1 MSELANKPKP
11 FVSTNNSSTTLLT
24 NGSTFT
30 GTWEDVA
37 DYDSLTLAIATDQDG
52 IYYVEFSPDGTNADS
67 SLTRYYR
74 TSQINAPHRFTVT
87 RRYARIRFTNNSG
100 SDQTYLR
107 LQTIFGDKQ
116 PLNVPIDG
124 TVSQDY
130 DATVVRPTDVI
141 DEIALGLRQGVT
153 TWQKF
158 GYNDDVDTASA
169 EVIWATGGAH
179 TILTSASTLTIV
191 SSDVD
196 DDGDPADTGA
206 RTIIIYGIDANR
218 ESQTEVVTMN
228 GTTNVVTSSTWLGI
242 NRVAVAS
249 AGSSQANE
257 GNITITATTGGSV
270 QAYIPAGQ
278 GVTQQLIYFT
288 PSNAR
293 SLVKY
298 LRLVADKD
306 SGGGNPRITFY
317 CYAFS
322 PVSNVKY
329 ELFRELVDTDVRSEI
344 DITFSIPLL
353 LTEGDV
359 FWVEAETSANDT
371 EVSGRF
377 SVQEYK
383 NADG

>member
-1 MSELANKPKP
+1 MSYFGTTPPNKL
-11 FVSTNNSSTTLLT
+11 STDNSSTTALD
-24 NGSTFT
+24 NSEVFT
-30 GTWEDVA
+30 GEWEEATGYNSVVI
-37 DYDSLTLAIATDQDG
+37 AISTDQNG
-52 IYYVEFSPDGTNADS
+52 TYSIQFSPDGSNQDS
-67 SLTRYYR
+67 TLTRYYKA
-74 TSQINAPHRFTVT
+74 SQINAPHRFTIT
-87 RRYARIRFTNNSG
+87 RRYFRVVFTNDSG
-100 SDQTYLR
+100 SNQTYFR
-107 LQTIFGDKQ
+107 LQTSLGEKEA
-116 PLNVPIDG
+116 LNVPIDG

-130 DATVVRPTDVI
+130 DATVVRPTDTI

-158 GYNDDVDTASA
+158 GYNTDVDSASS
-169 EVIWATGGAH
+169 EVIWAVGGPY

-278 GVTQQLIYFT
+278 SVTQQLIYFT

-317 CYAFS
+317 CYAYS
-322 PVSNVKY
+322 SVSNATY

-344 DITFSIPLL
+344 DITFNIPLL

-359 FWVEAETSANDT
+359 FWVEANTSANDT

-383 NADG
+383 NASG